1 MKTAVLSAPKSAQAH
16 AADYSVKRRKL
27 ALLVIATAFVLDL
40 MDSTI
45 LNIALPTIQH
55 TMHASY
61 TALQWMAAGY
71 TLTFALLLITGGRMG
86 DVFGY
91 KKLFTWGLVGFMIS
105 SLFTGIA
112 WSPDIL
118 IVARLLQGATAA
130 LMVPQ
135 VLSVV
140 QLLYKPGERV
150 AVNGMLGGLSAI
162 ATTLGPIVAG
172 LLIKANIGGLGWR
185 PIFLIN
191 IPVGLAALFLGLKY
205 LPEGK
210 SEHAAKIDGIGTL
223 LVTAAIGLLIFPLI
237 QGHELGWPIWTFIMM
252 IASLPMLGLFAWWQ
266 QHLSRRNGS
275 PLVIPALFKHRSFNV
290 GLLLS
295 MLIFSAMSSFALTFT
310 LLLQAGYGFSPLH
323 TVLTG
328 IFITVGIMPMAG
340 AVVPKLMPKL
350 GRWTVTLGVIV
361 MALGATLLGLA
372 VTHADG
378 ALTTWQFAPLLVIF
392 GAGMGLSFTPLLPY
406 ALSQVNPQNAG
417 SASGVA
423 NALQQ
428 IGGSLGIALVGIVF
442 FGNLISTKMYA
453 QGFGRGTVLALG
465 ILAACLLLSL
475 WLPRNIIVQK
485 SEHEVTA
492 K

>member
-1 MKTAVLSAPKSAQAH
+1 MATAVLDAPKSAQAH
-16 AADYSVKRRKL
+16 AAGYNDKRRKL

-45 LNIALPTIQH
+45 MNIALPTIQH

-91 KKLFTWGLVGFMIS
+91 KKLFMWGLVGFMLT
-105 SLFTGIA
+105 SLLTGLA
-112 WSPDIL
+112 WSAEVL
-118 IVARLLQGATAA
+118 VVARLLQGATAA

-140 QLLYKPGERV
+140 QLLYKPEERV
-150 AVNGMLGGLSAI
+150 GVNGMLGGLSAL

-172 LLIKANIGGLGWR
+172 ILMAVNIAGLSWR

-191 IPVGLAALFLGLKY
+191 IPVGLAALVFGAKY

-210 SEHAAKIDGIGTL
+210 SEHAPRIDGRGTL
-223 LVTAAIGLLIFPLI
+223 LVMAAIGLLIFPLM
-237 QGHELGWPIWTFIMM
+237 QGHELGWPVWTFVMM
-252 IASLPMLGLFAWWQ
+252 AASLPALGLFAWWQ
-266 QHLSRRNGS
+266 RRLSQRGGS

-295 MLIFSAMSSFALTFT
+295 MLIFGAMSGFALTFT

-328 IFITVGIMPMAG
+328 IFVTVGIMPA
-340 AVVPKLMPKL
+340 AAALAPKLMPKL
-350 GRWTVTLGVIV
+350 GRWTVTIGVAV
-361 MALGATLLGLA
+361 MALGAALLGYA
-372 VTHADG
+372 VTHAST
-378 ALTTWQFAPLLVIF
+378 LSTWQFAPLLILF
-392 GAGMGLSFTPLLPY
+392 GAGMGLCFAPLLPY
-406 ALSQVNPQNAG
+406 ALSQVNPQDAG

-428 IGGSLGIALVGIVF
+428 IGGSLGVALVGIVF
-442 FGNLISTKMYA
+442 FGNLVSTQTYA
-453 QGFGRGTVLALG
+453 AGFGRGTWLALG
-465 ILAACLLLSL
+465 LLAVCAILSL
-475 WLPRNIIVQK
+475 FLPRHIM
-485 SEHEVTA
+485 A
-492 K
+492 KPE

>member
-1 MKTAVLSAPKSAQAH
+1 MATAILNAPKSAQAQ
-16 AADYSVKRRKL
+16 AAGYTDKRRKL

-45 LNIALPTIQH
+45 MNIALPTIQH

-61 TALQWMAAGY
+61 AALLWMASGY
-71 TLTFALLLITGGRMG
+71 ILTFALLLITGGRMG

-91 KKLFTWGLVGFMIS
+91 KKLFMWGLTGFMLT
-105 SLFTGIA
+105 SLLTGIA
-112 WSPDIL
+112 WNAEVL
-118 IVARLLQGATAA
+118 VLARLLQGATAA

-140 QLLYKPGERV
+140 QLLYKPKERV
-150 AVNGMLGGLSAI
+150 AVNGLLGGLSAI

-172 LLIKANIGGLGWR
+172 ILMAMNIAGLGWR

-191 IPVGLAALFLGLKY
+191 LPIGLAALILGAKY

-210 SEHAAKIDGIGTL
+210 SERASKIDGRGTVL
-223 LVTAAIGLLIFPLI
+223 AMAAIGLLIFPLV
-237 QGHELGWPIWTFIMM
+237 QGHQLGWPWWSFAMM
-252 IASLPMLGLFAWWQ
+252 AASLPVLGLFAWWQ
-266 QHLSRRNGS
+266 RRLNQRGGS

-295 MLIFSAMSSFALTFT
+295 LLIFSAGSGFALTFT

-328 IFITVGIMPMAG
+328 IFITAGIMPTAG
-340 AVVPKLMPKL
+340 ALAPKLMPKL
-350 GRWTVTLGVIV
+350 GRWTVTLGVAV
-361 MALGATLLGLA
+361 MALGTTLLGLA
-372 VTHADG
+372 VTHASG
-378 ALTTWQFAPLLVIF
+378 SLTTWQLAPLLIIF
-392 GAGMGLSFTPLLPY
+392 GAGMGLAFTPLLPY
-406 ALSQVNPQNAG
+406 ALSQVNPQDAG

-428 IGGSLGIALVGIVF
+428 IGGALGIALVGIVF
-442 FGNLISTKMYA
+442 FGSLMSTQDYA
-453 QGFGRGTVLALG
+453 QGFGRGTLLEAGLLALCV
-465 ILAACLLLSL
+465 ILSIF
-475 WLPRNIIVQK
+475 LPRNILSKDTQK
-485 SEHEVTA
+485 QS
-492 K
+492 